1 MSVDTGGS
9 INSAQMKEF
18 SEKMA
23 RMEGGL
29 ATATANIA
37 VLTEDNVALKADNA
51 NFVRYTKP
59 PPTRFFRVG
68 FQRSFKVVAYRKPQL
83 DLWLL
88 HNAQ

>member
-9 INSAQMKEF
+9 INSAQMKEI

-51 NFVRYTKP
+51 NFVRYTKSH
-59 PPTRFFRVG
+59 TLLSGRFPE
-68 FQRSFKVVAYRKPQL
+68 KL
-83 DLWLL
+83 
-88 HNAQ
+88 